1 MFLLRS
7 MYFVCCEHSW
17 LQFWA
22 PLTWPEFMSGDSL
35 KLEDQLY
42 LPWTWVLEALWRN
55 FWRPFAMSRRLTQ
68 ELWFCLGILS
78 SEFGSSV
85 GCLSL
90 ASPDSVTALTINER
104 NRSMVVFKRWERG
117 LNTSQ
122 QLISDWE
129 SVYWN
134 TAWYGCHHI
143 SGDTD
148 WTNFF
153 FLVVVI
159 PLQQG
164 FLLHFS
170 TWPLALE
177 ILESL
182 AWEFRRLDSAL
193 SFPAFWPESKL
204 PPLSSTSSL
213 CGWLI
218 NMERICITK
227 LGIWQPFSASHWFK
241 DVFYLE
247 CHQRNPDL
255 FCGAFKT
262 HLEAAK

>member
-1 MFLLRS
+1 MREIGVWWS
-7 MYFVCCEHSW
+7 SRGGRGIKYFI
-17 LQFWA
+17 A
-22 PLTWPEFMSGDSL
+22 I
-35 KLEDQLY
+35 
-42 LPWTWVLEALWRN
+42 N
-55 FWRPFAMSRRLTQ
+55 FWLRVSLLKHCLVWLPSHFWWHRLNK
-68 ELWFCLGILS
+68 LL
-78 SEFGSSV
+78 
-85 GCLSL
+85 
-90 ASPDSVTALTINER
+90 
-104 NRSMVVFKRWERG
+104 
-117 LNTSQ
+117 
-122 QLISDWE
+122 
-129 SVYWN
+129 
-134 TAWYGCHHI
+134 
-143 SGDTD
+143 
-148 WTNFF
+148 

-164 FLLHFS
+164 SLLHFS

-182 AWEFRRLDSAL
+182 AWEFRRRLDSAL
-193 SFPAFWPESKL
+193 SFPAFWPEPKL